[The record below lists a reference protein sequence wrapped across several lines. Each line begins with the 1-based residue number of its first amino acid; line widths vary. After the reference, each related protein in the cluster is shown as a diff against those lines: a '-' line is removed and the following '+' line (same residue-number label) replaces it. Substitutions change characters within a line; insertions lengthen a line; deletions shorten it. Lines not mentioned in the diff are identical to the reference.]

1 MKGVKK
7 GRDQLF
13 MAVLQRCLSY
23 IEVSVKRESVLT
35 CSLALYLQW
44 KTDDQSGFW
53 CN

>member
-1 MKGVKK
+1 MGKERQGSTLYGHFTEMSVI
-7 GRDQLF
+7 
-13 MAVLQRCLSY
+13 Y